1 MDPMTTTVTNP
12 MTHMDLSTS
21 LIWMFFGSIFIGVFL
36 DGMNILVYRLNDIYY
51 SNELILMALFMASNM
66 CIMEVVMYSHDSNKF
81 EYISFFLFVI
91 FSLMIAYVLRT
102 QITINDEQWLRR
114 MIGHHS
120 VAVTTSHKILEKAK
134 NEKVKTLAG
143 SIIANQEKEIALMK
157 QILKDD
163 FKVY

>member
-1 MDPMTTTVTNP
+1 MDPTTITNTNP
-12 MTHMDLSTS
+12 MAHMDLSTS
-21 LIWMFFGSIFIGVFL
+21 LIWMFFGSIFIGIFL
-36 DGMNILVYRLNDIYY
+36 DGMNILAFRLNDIYY

-66 CIMEVVMYSHDSNKF
+66 CITEVAMYSYYSNNI
-81 EYISFFLFVI
+81 EYISFFLFII
-91 FSLMIAYVLRT
+91 FSLIIAYVLRE

-134 NEKVKTLAG
+134 NDKVKTLAG

-157 QILKDD
+157 QILSDD
-163 FKVY
+163 FKV